1 MYKLVTKVI
10 QYFCFPNRPM
20 KVWDILEFQKGGE
33 SQKRGKYD
41 TPYQLWKE
49 TYVAFIDIEKAYD
62 KVWTNA
68 IFYLLWNWEIKGKL
82 WRIMYKL
89 NQNLKATIATK
100 FGQTDVINIEV

>member
-20 KVWDILEFQKGGE
+20 KVWDILEFQKGDE
-33 SQKRGKYD
+33 SQKGGKYD

-49 TYVAFIDIEKAYD
+49 TYVAFIDIEKAHD

-68 IFYLLWNWEIKGKL
+68 IFYLLWDWEIKGKL
-82 WRIMYKL
+82 
-89 NQNLKATIATK
+89 
-100 FGQTDVINIEV
+100 